1 MYRSAVCH
9 LHCAGVWSFYCYF
22 VLFRVFIRKGWM
34 FKFIKGFFSTFIE
47 MIMWFGALNSTYTET
62 SLHSWNETNLIMHE
76 LLNVLVNLACK
87 YFTEDIHICV
97 YLGNWG
103 PSFLKLPSL
112 PMVFQLRKPFSININ
127 NCPFKIK
134 QKHTI
139 RNKKIIYVRF
149 SIENGF
155 LLLTSRINLFIL

>member
-1 MYRSAVCH
+1 
-9 LHCAGVWSFYCYF
+9 
-22 VLFRVFIRKGWM
+22 M

-87 YFTEDIHICV
+87 YFTEDTHICV

-103 PSFLKLPSL
+103 PSFKTSL
-112 PMVFQLRKPFSININ
+112 FTHGLSIAET
-127 NCPFKIK
+127 FFYKYK
-134 QKHTI
+134 
-139 RNKKIIYVRF
+139 
-149 SIENGF
+149 
-155 LLLTSRINLFIL
+155 